1 MDEPNPSMVH
11 PLGTFFNWKIEKK
24 KKNTQISVATFKMN
38 KLVLEY
44 FK

>member
-24 KKNTQISVATFKMN
+24 NTQISVATFKMN